1 MYKMKLLIK
10 FILFLFVIYNYS
22 FAQKIL
28 SLEESKDLA
37 LNNNLKFKNSIIEIE
52 TAKQKEKSAFT
63 NYFPNVSAGI
73 LIFKANKSL
82 FNMDF
87 PGGNLPVYD
96 GNPINLF
103 TPTQFAYFPGM
114 SISLLDEVKVGFI
127 NIVQPIFT
135 GGRIINGNKLASIG
149 TEIND
154 LKSKITKNEIIYTT
168 EEKFWQIVSIE
179 EKLKTIELYEEL
191 LKNLLKQVEDAYK
204 SGLMTRNDLLKVRL
218 KLSEVKLNKS
228 KLLNGK
234 ELAMMSFCQ
243 HIGIDFSNDI
253 KLKYDLNID
262 TSSLLIDHNKSLLNR
277 YEYNLLNNVKE
288 ATNLQTKLKI
298 GEYLPQIGIGIN
310 GYYLKLDKN
319 KFESNN
325 IIFASLSIP
334 ISNWW
339 SGFHEIKINKLNEE
353 IAENSLKENSD
364 LMLLQMK
371 KAWQDLSDA
380 YKQILLCEE
389 AETQAKENLKINEDS
404 YKSGLS
410 TLSDLLEAQALLQQ
424 AKDNLVD
431 AITNYKIKRLYY
443 LQVTAR

>member
-1 MYKMKLLIK
+1 MKLLIK
-10 FILFLFVIYNYS
+10 FILFLLIIYNYS

-28 SLEESKDLA
+28 SLEESMDLA

-73 LIFKANKSL
+73 LMFKANKSL

-204 SGLMTRNDLLKVRL
+204 SGIMTRNDLLKVRL

-380 YKQILLCEE
+380 YKQILLCDE

>member
-1 MYKMKLLIK
+1 MKLLIK

>member
-1 MYKMKLLIK
+1 MKLIIK
-10 FILFLFVIYNYS
+10 FIFFLLIIYNYS

-73 LIFKANKSL
+73 LMFKANKSL

-262 TSSLLIDHNKSLLNR
+262 TSSLFIDHNKSLLNR

-380 YKQILLCEE
+380 YKQILLCDE

>member
-1 MYKMKLLIK
+1 MKLLIK
-10 FILFLFVIYNYS
+10 FILFLLIIYNYS

-73 LIFKANKSL
+73 LMFKANKSL

-204 SGLMTRNDLLKVRL
+204 SGIMTRNDLLKVRL

-310 GYYLKLDKN
+310 SYYLKLDKN

-380 YKQILLCEE
+380 YKQILLCDE

>member
-1 MYKMKLLIK
+1 MKLLIK
-10 FILFLFVIYNYS
+10 FILFLFIIYNYS

-73 LIFKANKSL
+73 LMFKANKSL

-380 YKQILLCEE
+380 YKQILLCDE

>member
-10 FILFLFVIYNYS
+10 FILFLLIIYNYS

-73 LIFKANKSL
+73 LMFKANKSL

-204 SGLMTRNDLLKVRL
+204 SGIMTRNDLLKVRL

-380 YKQILLCEE
+380 YKQILLCDE

>member
-1 MYKMKLLIK
+1 MKLLIK

-73 LIFKANKSL
+73 LMFKANKSL

-339 SGFHEIKINKLNEE
+339 SGLHEIKINKLNEE

-380 YKQILLCEE
+380 YKQILLCDE

>member
-73 LIFKANKSL
+73 LMFKANKSL

>member
-1 MYKMKLLIK
+1 MKLLIK
-10 FILFLFVIYNYS
+10 FILFLLIIYNYS

-73 LIFKANKSL
+73 LMFKANKSL

-204 SGLMTRNDLLKVRL
+204 SGIMTRNDLLKVRL

-380 YKQILLCEE
+380 YKQILLCDE

>member
-1 MYKMKLLIK
+1 MKKIIIFNVFLL
-10 FILFLFVIYNYS
+10 VIYNYA

-37 LNNNLKFKNSIIEIE
+37 LTNNLKFKNSIIEIE
-52 TAKQKEKSAFT
+52 SAKQKEKSAFT
-63 NYFPNVSAGI
+63 NYFPNISAGI
-73 LIFKANKSL
+73 LLFKANKNL
-82 FNMDF
+82 FHTEF

-114 SISLLDEVKVGFI
+114 SFSLLDELKVGFI
-127 NIVQPIFT
+127 NIIQPIFT
-135 GGRIINGNKLASIG
+135 GGRIINGNKLASLG

-154 LKSKITKNEIIYTT
+154 LRSKITKNEIIYTT
-168 EEKFWQIVSIE
+168 EEKFWQIVSLE
-179 EKLKTIELYEEL
+179 EKLKTIELYEQL
-191 LKNLLKQVEDAYK
+191 LNNLLKQVEDAYK
-204 SGLMTRNDLLKVRL
+204 SGLTTRNDLLKVRL

-228 KLLNGK
+228 KLINGK

-277 YEYNLLNNVKE
+277 YEYNLLNNIKE
-288 ATNLQTKLKI
+288 AANLQTKLKI
-298 GEYLPQIGIGIN
+298 GEYLPQIGVGIN
-310 GYYLKLDKN
+310 GYYMKLDKN

-334 ISNWW
+334 ISDWW

-380 YKQILLCEE
+380 YKQILLCDE

>member
-1 MYKMKLLIK
+1 MYKMKLIIK
-10 FILFLFVIYNYS
+10 FIFFLLIIYNYS

-28 SLEESKDLA
+28 SLEESMDLA

-73 LIFKANKSL
+73 LMFKANKSL

-204 SGLMTRNDLLKVRL
+204 SGIMTRNDLLKVRL

-262 TSSLLIDHNKSLLNR
+262 TSSLFIDHNKSLLNR

-310 GYYLKLDKN
+310 SYYLKLDKN

-380 YKQILLCEE
+380 YKQILLCDE